1 MSQGSGTVLVDTN
14 VLIDVLQ
21 DDATWAAWSLQQ
33 VRALSR
39 VRRLAVNPVIY
50 AELAMSFDNAGA
62 LDAQI
67 DALELSY
74 VELSRSAL
82 FLAGRAHLHYRR
94 RGGTKDQVL
103 ADFFIGAHAM
113 VNGRTVL
120 TRDAAR
126 FRTYF
131 PRLNVISPEQ

>member
-1 MSQGSGTVLVDTN
+1 VLTTVLVDTN

-33 VRALSR
+33 LRALSR
-39 VRRLAVNPVIY
+39 VHRLAINPVIY
-50 AELAMSFDNAGA
+50 AELAMSFDNPSA
-62 LDAQI
+62 LDAEVE
-67 DALELSY
+67 ALELSF

-82 FLAGRAHLHYRR
+82 FLAARAHLHYRR

-113 VNGRTVL
+113 ANDWTVL

-131 PRLNVISPEQ
+131 PRLHVIAPEQ